1 MDTSTTTQLSK
12 ESLQRSEVST
22 LDGLSLKEA
31 SPPKKIFKCFVMM
44 LLVLS
49 VSKAYSLP
57 SEEQKTPESIQL
69 SNFIT
74 EYLNDYWET
83 HPEEATR
90 NGIHTHNK
98 ELIDLSATNQQ
109 ERLLR
114 LRQFLTDLEAIS
126 PQGLNPDEL
135 VDKSLLRSHI
145 RVLDIAISRHMQWRH
160 DPGLYI
166 PFSALNTLIS
176 KNFAPLEK
184 RGAQLLGRLKKIPK
198 LLLQGRQNLITPPR
212 IFTQTAIRTT
222 KRVLPFYQNNIPD
235 FAAKIPDLEDSILA
249 SNQTAIEA
257 LQNFLTYLE
266 EELLPHSGGSIA
278 IGRELYDFYL
288 KEFHLLDDDA
298 DSLLAKGERYY
309 KETELLLQQA
319 ALEID
324 PEKDW
329 MEITEE
335 LRDHHPSREGLLDS
349 YCEEIQRA
357 RDHVQKQA
365 LVTIPS
371 GEKVECVYTPP
382 SQRAFSPFGT
392 FSSPPPFSKEK
403 KGYLILHPIDPNLSD
418 RQAEAMLRAH
428 DPTWISVIAPH
439 ESYPGH
445 HLQALKAQENPRL
458 IRKVYR
464 SPLFSEGWGLY
475 CEELMYET
483 GFFKQRK
490 QTRLTQLRTRLW
502 RAARVILDV
511 KLHIGQITYDEARK
525 FLVDNIKFEPNST
538 AGEVNIYA
546 FRPSYAISY
555 IVGYYELMDL
565 RQEYSREKGDSF
577 SLLEYHD
584 RLLTQG
590 SMPFRLV
597 RQLLLDN

>member
-1 MDTSTTTQLSK
+1 MNTSTETK
-12 ESLQRSEVST
+12 FPRESLQRPESSA
-22 LDGLSLKEA
+22 LDGPSFKEELSI
-31 SPPKKIFKCFVMM
+31 KKKTKYFVMV
-44 LLVLS
+44 LLIFS
-49 VSKAYSLP
+49 TCQACYLP
-57 SEEQKTPESIQL
+57 SEAKKTSESIQL
-69 SNFIT
+69 SNFT
-74 EYLNDYWET
+74 TKYLDDYWQA
-83 HPEEATR
+83 HPEKATR
-90 NGIHTHNK
+90 NGIHTHNN
-98 ELIDLSATNQQ
+98 ELVDLSATSQQ
-109 ERLLR
+109 ERSLSLR
-114 LRQFLTDLEAIS
+114 RFLADLEGIS
-126 PQGLNPDEL
+126 SQGLDPEEL
-135 VDKSLLRSHI
+135 VDKTLLRSHI
-145 RVLDIAISRHMQWRH
+145 RMQDIAINQHKQWKH
-160 DPGLYI
+160 DPSLYI

-176 KNFAPLEK
+176 KNFAPLEE
-184 RGAQLLGRLKKIPK
+184 RGLQLFSRLKEIPR
-198 LLLQGRQNLITPPR
+198 LLLQGRQNLINPPR
-212 IFTQTAIRTT
+212 IFTQTAIRTA

-249 SNQTAIEA
+249 SNQATIEA

-266 EELLPHSGGSIA
+266 EELLPSSRGSIA

-335 LRDHHPSREGLLDS
+335 LRDHHPTREGLLDS
-349 YCEEIQRA
+349 YCKEIQRA
-357 RDHVQKQA
+357 RDHVRKQN
-365 LVTIPS
+365 LVTIPP
-371 GEKVECVYTPP
+371 GEKVECIYTPP

-392 FSSPPPFSKEK
+392 FSSPPPFSREK
-403 KGYLILHPIDPNLSD
+403 KGYLILHPIDPDLSD
-418 RQAEAMLRAH
+418 LQAETMLRAH

-445 HLQALKAQENPRL
+445 HLQAVKAQENPRL

-502 RAARVILDV
+502 RAARVILDI
-511 KLHIGQITYDEARK
+511 KLHTGQITYAEAQQ
-525 FLVDNIKFEPNST
+525 FLIDNIRFEPNST

-555 IVGYYELMDL
+555 IVGYNELMSL
-565 RQEYSREKGDSF
+565 RQEYKRQKGEGF

-590 SMPFRLV
+590 SMPFKLV
-597 RQLLLDN
+597 RQLILDN

>member
-1 MDTSTTTQLSK
+1 M
-12 ESLQRSEVST
+12 
-22 LDGLSLKEA
+22 
-31 SPPKKIFKCFVMM
+31 KKTFRHFVMF
-44 LLVLS
+44 LLLFLTC
-49 VSKAYSLP
+49 KACYLP
-57 SEEQKTPESIQL
+57 SEKQKTLESIQL
-69 SNFIT
+69 SNFTIK
-74 EYLNDYWET
+74 YLDYYWKT

-98 ELIDLSATNQQ
+98 ELVDLSATSQ
-109 ERLLR
+109 RKRSLR
-114 LRQFLTDLEAIS
+114 LRQFLNDLEAIS

-135 VDKSLLRSHI
+135 VDKRLLRSHI
-145 RVLDIAISRHMQWRH
+145 RVQDIAINQHMQWKN
-160 DPGLYI
+160 DPSLYI

-176 KNFAPLEK
+176 KNFAPLEE
-184 RGAQLLGRLKKIPK
+184 RGLQLFGRLKEIPR
-198 LLLQGRQNLITPPR
+198 LLFQGRQNLINPPR
-212 IFTQTAIRTT
+212 IFTQTAIRTA
-222 KRVLPFYQNNIPD
+222 KRVLPFYQKNIPD
-235 FAAKIPDLEDSILA
+235 FAAKIPDLEDSILS
-249 SNQTAIEA
+249 SNQTAIAA

-266 EELLPHSGGSIA
+266 EELLPNSRGSVA

-288 KEFHLLDDDA
+288 KEFHLLDDNA
-298 DSLLAKGERYY
+298 DSLLVKGERYY
-309 KETELLLQQA
+309 KETELLLQQS

-324 PEKDW
+324 PKKDW

-335 LRDHHPSREGLLDS
+335 LRDHHPTREGLLDS
-349 YCEEIQRA
+349 YCKEIQRA
-357 RDHVQKQA
+357 RDHVRKQD
-365 LVTIPS
+365 LVTIPP
-371 GEKVECVYTPP
+371 GEKVECIYTPP

-392 FSSPPPFSKEK
+392 FSSPPPFSSEK
-403 KGYLILHPIDPNLSD
+403 TGYLILHPIDPDLND

-445 HLQALKAQENPRL
+445 HLQAVKAQENPRL

-502 RAARVILDV
+502 RAARVILDI
-511 KLHIGQITYDEARK
+511 KLHTGQITYDEARQ
-525 FLVDNIKFEPNST
+525 FLIDNIRFEPNST

-555 IVGYYELMDL
+555 IVGYNELMDL
-565 RQEYSREKGDSF
+565 RKEYKQEQGDSF

-597 RQLLLDN
+597 RQLILSN